1 MVEPIWKE
9 VDDYFVS
16 RLGRGDDALRDA
28 ITDSTDAG
36 LPAIAVTPLQ
46 GKLLALL
53 VRIGRARRILEIGT
67 LGGYSAIWMARAVPP
82 NGELV
87 TLEIDAKHAA
97 VAQRNIERAKLG
109 GRVRV
114 VTAPAATTL
123 AAMIA
128 DRVPPFDFV
137 FIDADKQRSDAYLR
151 SALELS
157 RVGTVIVIDNVVREG
172 KVADTATTDDS
183 VKGIQRMTDLIAADP
198 RLSATAI
205 QTVGGKGYDGFVV
218 AVVVAAPGATPP
230 GARAAT
236 R

>member
-1 MVEPIWKE
+1 MEATWSD
-9 VDDYFVS
+9 VDDWFAS
-16 RLGRGDDALRDA
+16 RLQGNDAVLDA
-28 ITDSTDAG
+28 ALADSASAG
-36 LPAIAVTPLQ
+36 LPAISVTPLQ

-53 VRIGRARRILEIGT
+53 VRMAGARRILEIGT

-87 TLEIDAKHAA
+87 TLEIEPKHAA

-114 VTAPAATTL
+114 VTAPAASTL

-128 DRVPPFDFV
+128 DRVPPFDFI

-151 SALELS
+151 ASLELS
-157 RVGTVIVIDNVVREG
+157 RVGTVIVVDNVVREG
-172 KVADTATTDDS
+172 KVTDAATTDDS

-218 AVVVAAPGATPP
+218 AVVGAAPGATPP
-230 GARAAT
+230 GARAVS

>member
-1 MVEPIWKE
+1 MESTWSD
-9 VDDYFVS
+9 VDDWFAS
-16 RLGRGDDALRDA
+16 RLQGNDAVLDA
-28 ITDSTDAG
+28 ALADSAAAG
-36 LPAIAVTPLQ
+36 LPAISVTPLQ

-53 VRIGRARRILEIGT
+53 VRMAGARRILEIGT

-87 TLEIDAKHAA
+87 TLEIDPKHAA

-114 VTAPAATTL
+114 VTAPAASTL

-172 KVADTATTDDS
+172 KVTDAASTDDN

-218 AVVVAAPGATPP
+218 AVVVAAPAGNKP
-230 GARAAT
+230 GARAT
-236 R
+236 PR

>member
-1 MVEPIWKE
+1 MESTWSD
-9 VDDYFVS
+9 VDEYFTA
-16 RLGRGDDALRDA
+16 RLQGNDAVLDA
-28 ITDSTDAG
+28 ALADSASAG
-36 LPAIAVTPLQ
+36 LPAISVTPLQ

-53 VRIGRARRILEIGT
+53 VRMAGARRILEIGT

-97 VAQRNIERAKLG
+97 VAQRNIERARLS

-114 VTAPAATTL
+114 VVGPAASSL

-137 FIDADKQRSDAYLR
+137 FIDADKQRTDAYLR

-157 RVGTVIVIDNVVREG
+157 RPGTVIVVDNVVREG
-172 KVADTATTDDS
+172 KVADTATTDDA
-183 VKGIQRMTDLIAADP
+183 VKGIQRMADLIAADS

-218 AVVVAAPGATPP
+218 SVVVGAPAAGRPGDRATP
-230 GARAAT
+230 R
-236 R
+236 